1 MKKVISFLL
10 LFLLVCGL
18 GFYFGKLVTAPE
30 QNIVKVEDK
39 TNQQIVEKEEKKK
52 EEITTT
58 TASLSAIGD
67 ILIHDRVYEPAHIGD
82 GKYDFTPHLKNV
94 HTLLKSAD
102 ITIANQES
110 LIGGTE
116 IGLSS
121 YPSFNSPYE
130 VGDALKASG
139 VDLVTMANNHT
150 LDRGEKAIQSAISHW
165 NQLGIPY
172 TGAFLSEE
180 DKKNI
185 RTIEKNGIIFS
196 FLAYTY
202 GTNGIETPKNKPY
215 LVNRIEESNID
226 QDIAKASAV
235 SDVVVVSLHFGKEYG
250 RMPNEEQKQLALKTA
265 NAGAD
270 IIIGHHPHV
279 LQPME
284 WIERDDGKR
293 TFVAY
298 SLGNFF
304 TGQNEDYKDIGG
316 VLNITVEKKLENGE
330 IILKEPSFIPT
341 FVNKNYHVYPLEQV
355 AGKEKVYEEII
366 KHMKMWVP
374 ELTFAF
380 K

>member
-1 MKKVISFLL
+1 MKKVVLL
-10 LFLLVCGL
+10 LVIVFFVVCGL
-18 GFYFGKLVTAPE
+18 GLYYGQSALKPE
-30 QNIVKVEDK
+30 NKIVKRDHLDQQLVETK
-39 TNQQIVEKEEKKK
+39 EKNK
-52 EEITTT
+52 EIMTT

-67 ILIHDRVYEPAHIGD
+67 ILIHDRVYQPAQIAD
-82 GKYDFTPHLKNV
+82 GKYDFTPNLEHV
-94 HTLLKSAD
+94 QSLLSDAD

-110 LIGGTE
+110 MIGGTE

-130 VGDALKASG
+130 VGEVLKDSG
-139 VDLVTMANNHT
+139 IDLVTIANNHT

-165 NQLGIPY
+165 NQMGIPY

-202 GTNGIETPKNKPY
+202 GTNGIETPKDKPY
-215 LVNRIEESNID
+215 LVNRIEEKNIE
-226 QDIAKASAV
+226 QDILKARAI
-235 SDVVVVSLHFGKEYG
+235 SDVVVVSLHFGKEYE
-250 RMPNEEQKQLALKTA
+250 RLPNEEQKQLAFKTA

-284 WIERDDGKR
+284 WIEREDGKR
-293 TFVAY
+293 SFVAY

-304 TGQNEDYKDIGG
+304 TGQNGDYKDIGG
-316 VLNITVEKKLENGE
+316 VLKINVEKKLENGE
-330 IILKEPSFIPT
+330 IELKEPSFIPT
-341 FVNKNYHVYPLEQV
+341 FVSEDYYVYPLEQYPD
-355 AGKEKVYEEII
+355 KKIVYEEI
-366 KHMKMWVP
+366 KSHLKKWLP
-374 ELTFAF
+374 ELIFSFT
-380 K
+380 

>member
-1 MKKVISFLL
+1 MKKVVSFIVICCVVSVLAL
-10 LFLLVCGL
+10 C
-18 GFYFGKLVTAPE
+18 FGKFVSAPE

-39 TNQQIVEKEEKKK
+39 RNQQSVEKEEKKK
-52 EEITTT
+52 EELTTT
-58 TASLSAIGD
+58 TASLSAVGD
-67 ILIHDRVYEPAHIGD
+67 ILIHDRVYEPAQIGD

-94 HTLLKSAD
+94 QSLLKAAD

-130 VGDALKASG
+130 VGHALKESG
-139 VDLVTMANNHT
+139 IDLVTMANNHT
-150 LDRGEKAIQSAISHW
+150 LDRGEKAIQSAITHW
-165 NQLGIPY
+165 NQLGVLY

-185 RTIEKNGIIFS
+185 RTIKKNGIIFS

-215 LVNRIEESNID
+215 LVNRIEESNIE
-226 QDIAKASAV
+226 QDIAKASTV
-235 SDVVVVSLHFGKEYG
+235 SDVVVVSLHFGKEYE

-284 WIERDDGKR
+284 WIERNDGKR
-293 TFVAY
+293 AFVAY

-304 TGQNEDYKDIGG
+304 TGQNEEYKDIGG
-316 VLNITVEKKLENGE
+316 VLNIHVEKKLENGE
-330 IILKEPSFIPT
+330 IILKDPSFIPT
-341 FVNKNYHVYPLEQV
+341 FVSKDYHVYPLQQV

-374 ELTFAF
+374 ELTFDF